1 MAGLSKEEIKK
12 LADALAEAMDDM
24 PPMPVELVCAT
35 GEIFSVE
42 ALKLARTYDKAT
54 NGQRQALDT
63 IAAAFEQT
71 R

>member
-1 MAGLSKEEIKK
+1 MALSQEQIQE
-12 LADALAEAMDDM
+12 LADALASAMDDM

-42 ALKLARTYDKAT
+42 SLKLARIYDKAT
-54 NGQRQALDT
+54 NGQRQALDQ
-63 IAAAFEQT
+63 IAAAFEVT

>member
-1 MAGLSKEEIKK
+1 MALSQERIQE
-12 LADALAEAMDDM
+12 LADALAAAMNDM

-42 ALKLARTYDKAT
+42 ALKLARIYDKAT
-54 NGQRQALDT
+54 NGQRQALDQ
-63 IAAAFEQT
+63 IAAAFEVT

>member
-1 MAGLSKEEIKK
+1 MALSQEQIQE
-12 LADALAEAMDDM
+12 LADALASAIDDM

-42 ALKLARTYDKAT
+42 ALKLARLYDKAT

-63 IAAAFEQT
+63 IAAAFEVT

>member
-1 MAGLSKEEIKK
+1 MALSQEQLKE
-12 LADALAEAMDDM
+12 LAAALTEAMDDM

-42 ALKLARTYDKAT
+42 ALKLARIYDKAT

-63 IAAAFEQT
+63 IAAAFEVA

>member
-1 MAGLSKEEIKK
+1 MAGLSKEEIKN

-42 ALKLARTYDKAT
+42 ALKLARIYDKAT

-63 IAAAFEQT
+63 IAAAFKVT

>member
-1 MAGLSKEEIKK
+1 MALSQEQIQE
-12 LADALAEAMDDM
+12 LADALASAIDDM

-42 ALKLARTYDKAT
+42 ALKLARLYDKAT
-54 NGQRQALDT
+54 NGQRQALDQ
-63 IAAAFEQT
+63 IAAAFEVT

>member
-1 MAGLSKEEIKK
+1 MALSQEQLKE
-12 LADALAEAMDDM
+12 LAAALTAAMDDM

-42 ALKLARTYDKAT
+42 ALKLARIYDKAT
-54 NGQRQALDT
+54 NGQRQALDQ
-63 IAAAFEQT
+63 IVAAFEVT

>member
-1 MAGLSKEEIKK
+1 MELSQEQIQE
-12 LADALAEAMDDM
+12 LADALASAIDDM

-42 ALKLARTYDKAT
+42 ALKLARLYDKAT
-54 NGQRQALDT
+54 NGQRQALDQ
-63 IAAAFEQT
+63 IAAAFEVT